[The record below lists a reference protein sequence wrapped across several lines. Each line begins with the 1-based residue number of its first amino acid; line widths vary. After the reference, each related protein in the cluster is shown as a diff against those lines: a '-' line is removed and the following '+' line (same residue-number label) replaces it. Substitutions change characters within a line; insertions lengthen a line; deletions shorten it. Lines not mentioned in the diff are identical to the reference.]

1 MKKVAAKIITI
12 SSQLLVASVFLF
24 LLFSNETGND
34 DNKNLVV
41 NNNNFNKMADKTLF
55 LFNNLENEKEEANS
69 SVVVELTSVD
79 KKEEPIEEEQQ
90 QSEVKETNNE
100 ETKET
105 VKQEEESNV
114 TPLIRDFS
122 DKAVLETFTGSLT
135 GYGPDCYGC
144 GGKTS
149 TGYDLREN
157 IYYEDSEYGTIRIL
171 AADKYF
177 PFYSIIRV
185 SNVPGIDPFIAIVL
199 DRGGD
204 VGWYRNFVSGEI
216 MFDSQKGT
224 LFDLAFTTEKDPNIL
239 GKTNNVKFE
248 VLRSGK

>member
-12 SSQLLVASVFLF
+12 FSQLLVASVFLF
-24 LLFSNETGND
+24 LLFSGETRNSND
-34 DNKNLVV
+34 RSVVV

-55 LFNNLENEKEEANS
+55 LFNSLETKQETIKEEVKEES
-69 SVVVELTSVD
+69 P
-79 KKEEPIEEEQQ
+79 KKEET
-90 QSEVKETNNE
+90 S
-100 ETKET
+100 
-105 VKQEEESNV
+105 V
-114 TPLIRDFS
+114 TPLEPDFS
-122 DKAVLETFTGSLT
+122 DKKVLETFTGSLT

-144 GGKTS
+144 GGRTS

-157 IYYEDSEYGTIRIL
+157 IYYDDAEYGTIRIV

-177 PFYSIIRV
+177 PFYSIIRI
-185 SNVPGIDPFIAIVL
+185 SNVPGMEPFIAIVL

-204 VGWYRNFVSGEI
+204 VGWYRNSVSGEI

-248 VLRSGK
+248 VLRSGR

>member
-12 SSQLLVASVFLF
+12 SSQLLVVSVFLF
-24 LLFSNETGND
+24 LLFSGETRNSND
-34 DNKNLVV
+34 RSVVV

-55 LFNNLENEKEEANS
+55 LFNSLETKDEEADSN
-69 SVVVELTSVD
+69 VVVELTSVD
-79 KKEEPIEEEQQ
+79 KVEEPAIKEVKQETIKE
-90 QSEVKETNNE
+90 EVKEESPKKE
-100 ETKET
+100 ET
-105 VKQEEESNV
+105 NI
-114 TPLIRDFS
+114 TPLEPDFS
-122 DKAVLETFTGSLT
+122 DKKALETFTGSLT

-144 GGKTS
+144 GGRTS

-157 IYYEDSEYGTIRIL
+157 IYYDDAEYGTIRIV

-177 PFYSIIRV
+177 PFYSIIRI
-185 SNVPGIDPFIAIVL
+185 SNVPGMESFIAIVL

-204 VGWYRNFVSGEI
+204 VGWYRNSESGEI

>member
-1 MKKVAAKIITI
+1 MKKIAAKVITI

-24 LLFSNETGND
+24 LLFSNETGNGND
-34 DNKNLVV
+34 KSVIV

-55 LFNNLENEKEEANS
+55 LFNSLENKKDDVDS
-69 SVVVELTSVD
+69 SVVVELTSID
-79 KKEEPIEEEQQ
+79 KIEEPKVEENVEQETVKE
-90 QSEVKETNNE
+90 EVKEESPKEE
-100 ETKET
+100 ET
-105 VKQEEESNV
+105 NV
-114 TPLIRDFS
+114 TPLNPDFS
-122 DKAVLETFTGSLT
+122 DRVALETFTGSLT

-157 IYYEDSEYGTIRIL
+157 IYYEDAEYGTIRIV

-177 PFYSIIRV
+177 PFYSIIRI
-185 SNVPGIDPFIAIVL
+185 SNVPGMEPFIAIVL

-204 VGWYRNFVSGEI
+204 VGWYRNSETGEI
-216 MFDSQKGT
+216 MFNSQKGT

>member
-12 SSQLLVASVFLF
+12 FSQLLVASVFLF
-24 LLFSNETGND
+24 LLFSGETRNSND
-34 DNKNLVV
+34 RSVVV

-55 LFNNLENEKEEANS
+55 LFNSLETKDEEA
-69 SVVVELTSVD
+69 
-79 KKEEPIEEEQQ
+79 
-90 QSEVKETNNE
+90 
-100 ETKET
+100 
-105 VKQEEESNV
+105 
-114 TPLIRDFS
+114 DFS
-122 DKAVLETFTGSLT
+122 DKKALETFIGSLT

-144 GGKTS
+144 GGRTS

-157 IYYEDSEYGTIRIL
+157 IYYDDAEYGTIRIV

-177 PFYSIIRV
+177 PFYSIIRI
-185 SNVPGIDPFIAIVL
+185 SNVPGMEPFIAIVL

-204 VGWYRNFVSGEI
+204 VGWYRNSGSGEI

-248 VLRSGK
+248 VLRSGR

>member
-1 MKKVAAKIITI
+1 MKKIAAKVITI

-24 LLFSNETGND
+24 LLFSNETGNGND
-34 DNKNLVV
+34 KSVIV

-55 LFNNLENEKEEANS
+55 LFNSLENKKDDVDS
-69 SVVVELTSVD
+69 SVVVELTSIDKVEEPKVEENVEQETVKEEVKEESP
-79 KKEEPIEEEQQ
+79 KKEE
-90 QSEVKETNNE
+90 T
-100 ETKET
+100 
-105 VKQEEESNV
+105 NV
-114 TPLIRDFS
+114 TPLNPDFS
-122 DKAVLETFTGSLT
+122 DRVALETFTGSLT

-157 IYYEDSEYGTIRIL
+157 IYYEDAEYGTIRIV

-177 PFYSIIRV
+177 PFYSIIRI
-185 SNVPGIDPFIAIVL
+185 SNVPGMEPFIAIVL

-204 VGWYRNFVSGEI
+204 VGWYRNSETGEI
-216 MFDSQKGT
+216 MFNSQKGT

>member
-1 MKKVAAKIITI
+1 MKKIAAKVITI

-24 LLFSNETGND
+24 LLFSNETGNGND
-34 DNKNLVV
+34 KSVIV

-55 LFNNLENEKEEANS
+55 LFNSLENKKDDVDS
-69 SVVVELTSVD
+69 SVVVELTSID
-79 KKEEPIEEEQQ
+79 KVEEPKVEENVEQETVKE
-90 QSEVKETNNE
+90 EVKEESPKEE
-100 ETKET
+100 ET
-105 VKQEEESNV
+105 NV
-114 TPLIRDFS
+114 TPLNPDFS
-122 DKAVLETFTGSLT
+122 DRVALETFTGSLT

-157 IYYEDSEYGTIRIL
+157 IYYEDAEYGTIRIV

-177 PFYSIIRV
+177 PFYSIIRI
-185 SNVPGIDPFIAIVL
+185 SNVPGMEPFIAIVL

-204 VGWYRNFVSGEI
+204 VGWYRSSETGEI
-216 MFDSQKGT
+216 MFNSQKGT

>member
-12 SSQLLVASVFLF
+12 FSQLLVASVFLF
-24 LLFSNETGND
+24 LLFSGETRNSND
-34 DNKNLVV
+34 RSVVV

-55 LFNNLENEKEEANS
+55 LFNSLETKDEEA
-69 SVVVELTSVD
+69 
-79 KKEEPIEEEQQ
+79 
-90 QSEVKETNNE
+90 
-100 ETKET
+100 
-105 VKQEEESNV
+105 
-114 TPLIRDFS
+114 DFS
-122 DKAVLETFTGSLT
+122 DKKALETFIGSLT

-144 GGKTS
+144 GGRTS

-157 IYYEDSEYGTIRIL
+157 IYYDDAEYGTIRIV

-177 PFYSIIRV
+177 PFYSIIRI
-185 SNVPGIDPFIAIVL
+185 SNVPGMEPFIAIVL

-204 VGWYRNFVSGEI
+204 VGWYRNSVSGEI

-248 VLRSGK
+248 VLRSGR

>member
-1 MKKVAAKIITI
+1 MFKFSDSFRNEIIFGLLIDSSASFGSKKEYI
-12 SSQLLVASVFLF
+12 
-24 LLFSNETGND
+24 
-34 DNKNLVV
+34 V

-55 LFNNLENEKEEANS
+55 LFNSLETKDEEADSN
-69 SVVVELTSVD
+69 VVVELTSVD
-79 KKEEPIEEEQQ
+79 KVEEPAIKEVKQETIKE
-90 QSEVKETNNE
+90 EVKEESPKKE
-100 ETKET
+100 ET
-105 VKQEEESNV
+105 NV
-114 TPLIRDFS
+114 TLLEPDFS
-122 DKAVLETFTGSLT
+122 DKKALETFIGSLT

-144 GGKTS
+144 GGRTS

-157 IYYEDSEYGTIRIL
+157 IYYDDAEYGTIRIV

-177 PFYSIIRV
+177 PFYSIIRI
-185 SNVPGIDPFIAIVL
+185 SNVPGMEPFIAIVL

-204 VGWYRNFVSGEI
+204 VGWYRNSVSGEI

-248 VLRSGK
+248 VLRSGR

>member
-12 SSQLLVASVFLF
+12 FSQLLVASVFLF
-24 LLFSNETGND
+24 LLFSGETRNSND
-34 DNKNLVV
+34 RSVVV

-55 LFNNLENEKEEANS
+55 LFNSLETKDEEADSN
-69 SVVVELTSVD
+69 VVVELTSVD
-79 KKEEPIEEEQQ
+79 KVEEPKVEENVKQETVEE
-90 QSEVKETNNE
+90 EVKEEAPKE
-100 ETKET
+100 EN
-105 VKQEEESNV
+105 NV
-114 TPLIRDFS
+114 TLLEPDFS
-122 DKAVLETFTGSLT
+122 DKKALETFIGSLT

-144 GGKTS
+144 GGSTS
-149 TGYDLREN
+149 SGYDLREK
-157 IYYEDSEYGTIRIL
+157 IYYDDAEYGTIRIV

-177 PFYSIIRV
+177 PFYSIIRI
-185 SNVPGIDPFIAIVL
+185 SNVPGMEPFIAIVL

-204 VGWYRNFVSGEI
+204 VGWYRNSVSGEI

-248 VLRSGK
+248 VLRSGR

>member
-12 SSQLLVASVFLF
+12 FSQLLVASVFLF
-24 LLFSNETGND
+24 LLFSGETRNSND
-34 DNKNLVV
+34 RSVVV

-55 LFNNLENEKEEANS
+55 LFNSLETKDEES
-69 SVVVELTSVD
+69 P
-79 KKEEPIEEEQQ
+79 KKEET
-90 QSEVKETNNE
+90 S
-100 ETKET
+100 
-105 VKQEEESNV
+105 V
-114 TPLIRDFS
+114 TPLEPDFS
-122 DKAVLETFTGSLT
+122 DKKVLETFTGSLT

-144 GGKTS
+144 GGRTS

-157 IYYEDSEYGTIRIL
+157 IYYDDAEYGTIRIV

-177 PFYSIIRV
+177 PFYSIIRI
-185 SNVPGIDPFIAIVL
+185 SNVPGMEPFIAIVL

-204 VGWYRNFVSGEI
+204 VGWYRNSVSGEI

-248 VLRSGK
+248 VLRSGR

>member
-1 MKKVAAKIITI
+1 MKKIAAKVITI

-24 LLFSNETGND
+24 LLFSNETGNGND
-34 DNKNLVV
+34 KSVIV

-55 LFNNLENEKEEANS
+55 LFNSLENKKDDVDS
-69 SVVVELTSVD
+69 SVVVELTSID
-79 KKEEPIEEEQQ
+79 KVEGPKVEENVEQETVKE
-90 QSEVKETNNE
+90 EVKEESPKEE
-100 ETKET
+100 ET
-105 VKQEEESNV
+105 NV
-114 TPLIRDFS
+114 TPLNPDFS
-122 DKAVLETFTGSLT
+122 DRVALETFTGSLT

-157 IYYEDSEYGTIRIL
+157 IYYEDAEYGTIRIV

-177 PFYSIIRV
+177 PFYSIIRI
-185 SNVPGIDPFIAIVL
+185 SNVPGMEPFIAIVL

-204 VGWYRNFVSGEI
+204 VGWYRSSETGEI
-216 MFDSQKGT
+216 MFNSQKGT

>member
-1 MKKVAAKIITI
+1 MKKIAAKVITI

-24 LLFSNETGND
+24 LLFSNETGNGND
-34 DNKNLVV
+34 KSVIV

-55 LFNNLENEKEEANS
+55 LFNSLENKKDDVDS
-69 SVVVELTSVD
+69 SVVVELTSID
-79 KKEEPIEEEQQ
+79 KVEEPKVEENVEQETVKE
-90 QSEVKETNNE
+90 EVKEESPKEE
-100 ETKET
+100 ET
-105 VKQEEESNV
+105 NV
-114 TPLIRDFS
+114 TPLNPDFS
-122 DKAVLETFTGSLT
+122 DRVALETFTGSLT

-157 IYYEDSEYGTIRIL
+157 IYYEDAEYGTIRIV

-177 PFYSIIRV
+177 PFYSIIRI
-185 SNVPGIDPFIAIVL
+185 SNVPGMEPFIAIVL

-204 VGWYRNFVSGEI
+204 VGWYRNSETGEI
-216 MFDSQKGT
+216 MFNSQKGT